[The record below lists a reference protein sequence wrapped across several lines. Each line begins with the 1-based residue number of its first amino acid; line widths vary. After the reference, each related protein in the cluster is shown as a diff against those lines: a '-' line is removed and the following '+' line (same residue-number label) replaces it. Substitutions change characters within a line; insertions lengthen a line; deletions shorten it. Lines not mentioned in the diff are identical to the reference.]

1 MHHPSVNDIISAA
14 ALLVIGVMFNF
25 LFRKYAYKETSRTT
39 PFVKRMRRVVI
50 LQQAVLWLW
59 LSITMLHLSPLCT
72 VWSMCVL
79 PAILLIPIVIVLLTQ
94 MTSLRAKTT
103 V

>member
-1 MHHPSVNDIISAA
+1 MHHPSVKDIILAA
-14 ALLVIGVMFNF
+14 AILVIGVVLNF
-25 LFRKYAYKETSRTT
+25 LLRKYAYKETIRTT
-39 PFVKRMRRVVI
+39 PFLKRMRRAI
-50 LQQAVLWLW
+50 NWQQALLFLW
-59 LSITMLHLSPLCT
+59 LSIVILHLSPLHI

-94 MTSLRAKTT
+94 MTPLRAKTT

>member
-1 MHHPSVNDIISAA
+1 MHHPSVKDIILAA
-14 ALLVIGVMFNF
+14 AILVIGVVLNF
-25 LFRKYAYKETSRTT
+25 LLRKYAYKETSRTT
-39 PFVKRMRRVVI
+39 PFLKRMRRAI
-50 LQQAVLWLW
+50 NWQQALLFLW
-59 LSITMLHLSPLCT
+59 LSIVILHLSPLHT

-94 MTSLRAKTT
+94 MTPLIAKTT